1 MPLGVQYTRCSV
13 DESFAARCHSS
24 PQPLAL
30 CFARAFEMLRLNS
43 EFHGPGYLLAMD
55 SVVVAV
61 VVVVDFVPNKLPRI
75 IRATKPK
82 TIFHP
87 VGIALA

>member
-1 MPLGVQYTRCSV
+1 
-13 DESFAARCHSS
+13 
-24 PQPLAL
+24 
-30 CFARAFEMLRLNS
+30 MLRLKS
-43 EFHGPGYLLAMD
+43 ELHGPGYLLAMD
-55 SVVVAV
+55 SVVVAVAV

-82 TIFHP
+82 TIFQP